1 MSGSIL
7 EYRGQEAY
15 WAALCAMDGLEMSD
29 ELPDPENADAEI
41 DAVWDFVVENC
52 EESEIRVPSKQEAI
66 LELKEM
72 IVAYVADM
80 QE

>member
-1 MSGSIL
+1 
-7 EYRGQEAY
+7 
-15 WAALCAMDGLEMSD
+15 MSD

-52 EESEIRVPSKQEAI
+52 KESEIRVPSKQEAI

>member
-7 EYRGQEAY
+7 EYKGREAE
-15 WAALCAMDGLEMSD
+15 WAALCVMDGLMMSD
-29 ELPDPENADAEI
+29 ELPNPENADAEI
-41 DAVWDFVVENC
+41 DAVWEFVVENC
-52 EESEIRVPSKQEAI
+52 KESEIRVPSKQEAI
-66 LELKEM
+66 LELKEK